1 MPPFSVQYTTRVVF
15 RSCPGG
21 PLELA
26 PIAAP
31 LLAAASGYLAGSV
44 SWTRLLGRWA
54 TPGDDL
60 STTTYAVGGGAEV
73 AFDRVSSTSL
83 TVRGRGRWGFAA
95 MVGDLLKAAIPVLL
109 ALRLGGDVAGLA
121 AGVGAVVGHVWPVFH
136 RFRGGFGVTTTLGAL
151 LVLDPV
157 ALVGAI
163 VVTLTLGVVLAD
175 RWVAYDAWLPALVLW
190 YAARGDAPDAVAMAA
205 LTVIAAWVSWDEWR
219 RHFADRRTRRRPWRE
234 RLGDI
239 TMGYVGR
246 R

>member
-1 MPPFSVQYTTRVVF
+1 VF
-15 RSCPGG
+15 
-21 PLELA
+21 
-26 PIAAP
+26 
-31 LLAAASGYLAGSV
+31 
-44 SWTRLLGRWA
+44 GRWA

-95 MVGDLLKAAIPVLL
+95 MLGDLLKAAIPVVL
-109 ALRLGGDVAGLA
+109 ARRLGGDIAALA

-136 RFRGGFGVTTTLGAL
+136 RFRGGFGVTTTLGVL

-157 ALVGAI
+157 ALVGAV
-163 VVTLTLGVVLAD
+163 VVTLVLGIVLAD
-175 RWVAYDAWLPALVLW
+175 RWVAYDAWLPSLVLW
-190 YAARGDAPDAVAMAA
+190 YAMRGEAADAIAMVALAA
-205 LTVIAAWVSWDEWR
+205 IAAWVSREEWA
-219 RHFADRRTRRRPWRE
+219 RHVADRRTRNRPWRE

>member
-1 MPPFSVQYTTRVVF
+1 MPPSSFQYTTRVV
-15 RSCPGG
+15 RNTGPEG

-26 PIAAP
+26 PIVAS
-31 LLAAASGYLAGSV
+31 LAAAACGYLAGSV
-44 SWTRLLGRWA
+44 SWTRVLGRWA
-54 TPGDDL
+54 TPGADL

-83 TVRGRGRWGFAA
+83 TVRGHGRWGFAA
-95 MVGDLLKAAIPVLL
+95 MLGDLLKAAIPVLV
-109 ALRLGGDVAGLA
+109 ARRLGGDVAGLA
-121 AGVGAVVGHVWPVFH
+121 AGVGAVIGHVWPVFH
-136 RFRGGFGVTTTLGAL
+136 RFRGGFGITTTLGVL

-163 VVTLTLGVVLAD
+163 AVTLVLGIVLAD
-175 RWVAYDAWLPALVLW
+175 RWVAYDAWLPSLVLW
-190 YAARGDAPDAVAMAA
+190 YAARGQAADAIAMAA
-205 LTVIAAWVSWDEWR
+205 LAAIAAWVSWHEWS
-219 RHFADRRTRRRPWRE
+219 RHFADRRMQHRPWRE